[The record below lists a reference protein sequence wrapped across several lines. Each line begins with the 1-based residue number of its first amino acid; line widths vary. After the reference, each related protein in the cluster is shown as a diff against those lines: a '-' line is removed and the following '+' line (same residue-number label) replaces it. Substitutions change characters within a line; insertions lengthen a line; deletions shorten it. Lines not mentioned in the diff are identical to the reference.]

1 MNTQVKTKYIRSSY
15 TGSPQ
20 IDGTF
25 GSLVKVLK
33 STLVDGFNEVSV
45 IRGSY
50 DNSKKQIELFLHRG
64 HRFAKT
70 SVVSVSGSGNPNLD
84 RQFRVIESSI
94 DSIILY
100 SDEEVDLSDTSNIK
114 VKFAPLGYEL
124 VYDDI
129 TTTGTACFKSTDG
142 HILKV
147 IDAPLNGY
155 DTRWTKYARVV
166 AGENIDLGGNFTDN
180 QKFPRHPT
188 YPDLELKG
196 DNISD
201 GEYNAGA
208 RRVGYLSWEYS
219 RPVDNRTSY
228 HSYVT
233 MTGSFISEWTL
244 IGDDRTFY
252 LMIDSMG
259 PTVYSRNIYTFGAL
273 KGDPVNSC
281 LLVGADI
288 SEINS
293 NKPYTSYFGVSGR
306 NSFTNSQENIGCFI
320 NKTKDGSYRNQLNFN
335 LYHIVF
341 QNSTN
346 NQALV
351 TGNNP
356 NNFYTPITVVDD
368 FKNVRGEL
376 RGISQLYNNDLK
388 HGMFLDNHK
397 KVSLRVRCYGVDTPT
412 DVPYLFSLEDWL

>member
-50 DNSKKQIELFLHRG
+50 DNSKKQIELFLHKG
-64 HRFAKT
+64 HGFVTA
-70 SVVSVSGSGNPNLD
+70 SVVSISGSDNPNLD
-84 RQFRVIESSI
+84 KQFRVIESRF
-94 DSIILY
+94 DSIILH
-100 SDEEVDLSDTSNIK
+100 SDEKVDLSNTSNIK

-166 AGENIDLGGNFTDN
+166 AGENIDLGGNFIDN
-180 QKFPRHPT
+180 KKFPKHPT

-201 GEYNAGA
+201 GKYNAGEG
-208 RRVGYLSWEYS
+208 RVGYLSWEYA
-219 RPVDNRTSY
+219 RVVDNTTSTY
-228 HSYVT
+228 RYTDH
-233 MTGSFISEWTL
+233 TGSFISEWIL

-259 PTVYSRNIYTFGAL
+259 PAVSSRNIYTFGSL
-273 KGDPVNSC
+273 KRDPINSC

-288 SEINS
+288 SKIVS
-293 NKPYTSYFGVSGR
+293 NQYHTSYFGVSGR
-306 NSFTNSQENIGCFI
+306 NSFTNSKENIGCFI
-320 NKTKDGSYRNQLNFN
+320 NKTKDGSYQNQLNFN
-335 LYHIVF
+335 LYHIMF

-351 TGNNP
+351 TGSNP
-356 NNFYTPITVVDD
+356 NNFYTPITVVDN

-388 HGMFLDNHK
+388 HGMFLDNYK
-397 KVSLRVRCYGVDTPT
+397 KVSLRVRYYGTGTPT